1 MVVTSEQDDQ
11 GKTAMRGEMRLH
23 DVDLSVG
30 VPVVIHTAR
39 VNLEEMVE
47 ESERVRGWARVTG
60 LEGHIAERELSGASL
75 IAGYVNG
82 RLTIDNLS
90 GDFEGGRL
98 ESLGGAGGGARRAVG
113 VDFDEPYRFDLALS
127 LADVSVS
134 GLMQGVFQSSIADEG
149 IMDATLQLSGTPGE
163 ILALTGRGT
172 VSLDEGALWSVPV
185 MRALFVQLGFER
197 GGLFDRL
204 RARFEVRDGTINV
217 SRLEIQSSLLDLV
230 GEGWQDLDGRLS
242 YDMEV
247 RYDLLDKLGIFGRML
262 YWLNNNLMRVAV
274 RGDFDRPVITI
285 RNSILEWITGF
296 DDEPK
301 RRLPLPRFSPLG
313 PSF

>member
-1 MVVTSEQDDQ
+1 MVDEW
-11 GKTAMRGEMRLH
+11 
-23 DVDLSVG
+23 
-30 VPVVIHTAR
+30 
-39 VNLEEMVE
+39 
-47 ESERVRGWARVTG
+47 ERVRGWARVTG
-60 LEGHIAERELSGASL
+60 LEGHIAERELTDASM

-90 GDFEGGRL
+90 GGFVGGRL
-98 ESLGGAGGGARRAVG
+98 ESLGGAAGGARRAVG

-127 LADVSVS
+127 LEGVSVS
-134 GLMQGVFQSSIADEG
+134 NLMQGVFTSSIADEG

-172 VSLDEGALWSVPV
+172 VSLREGALWSVPV

-197 GGLFDRL
+197 GGLFDRM
-204 RARFEVRDGTINV
+204 RARFALREGQIQV
-217 SRLEIQSSLLDLV
+217 SHLEIQSSLLDLV

-247 RYDLLDKLGIFGRML
+247 RYGLLDKLGVFGRVL

-296 DDEPK
+296 DDDPR

-313 PSF
+313 PTF

>member
-1 MVVTSEQDDQ
+1 
-11 GKTAMRGEMRLH
+11 
-23 DVDLSVG
+23 
-30 VPVVIHTAR
+30 
-39 VNLEEMVE
+39 
-47 ESERVRGWARVTG
+47 
-60 LEGHIAERELSGASL
+60 
-75 IAGYVNG
+75 
-82 RLTIDNLS
+82 
-90 GDFEGGRL
+90 
-98 ESLGGAGGGARRAVG
+98 
-113 VDFDEPYRFDLALS
+113 
-127 LADVSVS
+127 
-134 GLMQGVFQSSIADEG
+134 
-149 IMDATLQLSGTPGE
+149 MDATLQLSGTPGE